1 MDGGKLQRPRVEAV
15 PVLRFPRL
23 SYAFGTAA
31 TWKHWTCKFPLPRL
45 AVFYKWSGWC
55 FSPQTLRS
63 SHAGGLQPT
72 EEPDLSRT
80 WDCTPLPLAGKP
92 ATCPHRLHGLC
103 SYLLLLAYSL
113 TQQLRA
119 AAAQSYLDAEH
130 GHRGQSS
137 AGAAP
142 PEGSTVQASRG
153 LSDTA
158 ECRWPTSVHTWP
170 LLGPGPP
177 LSWQLEH
184 PEEEEDRPLLN
195 HLWVQ
200 EEISREIVSNTL
212 T

>member
-1 MDGGKLQRPRVEAV
+1 MWTGESCRGPELKLCQCYVSLGSPTPLVQLQHGNTGRASFRFL
-15 PVLRFPRL
+15 VLLF
-23 SYAFGTAA
+23 F
-31 TWKHWTCKFPLPRL
+31 
-45 AVFYKWSGWC
+45 KWSGWC

-92 ATCPHRLHGLC
+92 ATCPRRLHGLC

-119 AAAQSYLDAEH
+119 AAAQSYLDAER